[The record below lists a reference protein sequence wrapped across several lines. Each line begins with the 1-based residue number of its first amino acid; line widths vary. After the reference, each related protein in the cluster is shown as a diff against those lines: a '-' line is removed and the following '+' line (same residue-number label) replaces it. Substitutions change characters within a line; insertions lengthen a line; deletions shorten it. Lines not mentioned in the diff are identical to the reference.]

1 MLEKTKLEMPT
12 WLSLLTAATFII
24 KIKTTIIMIVRNNMA
39 ATFIWHFKSG
49 RE

>member
-12 WLSLLTAATFII
+12 WLSLLTAATFISSI
-24 KIKTTIIMIVRNNMA
+24 KIIAIIMRRNVA
-39 ATFIWHFKSG
+39 VTFIWHFRSG